1 MSMGVPVPDQPDGQL
16 SSDGQP
22 FTGAHPTN
30 RELVEQLRAWGF
42 TQRKQDGVHAV
53 FRGPK
58 GGTVR
63 VIRSQLGRADTAVAD
78 KAARLAGVTPAQFW
92 AGPPQPGYQAPAAGG
107 AATPRRRTGGTRD
120 RITSLVLALHAAVDR
135 PLGFDQVVELS
146 GNRVTRA
153 QVRTASA
160 ALCREGDL
168 DRIRSG
174 VYQWAAGQR
183 AAARHIPP
191 ARRAREALPRQAP
204 VPQEQAR
211 AAARPP
217 GRLSAAE
224 LFGQLFPAGVQMT
237 AELLADLEQWTRLT
251 SKLAAQDGT
260 ALQDG

>member
-1 MSMGVPVPDQPDGQL
+1 MPEQPGDQL
-16 SSDGQP
+16 FSDGQP

-30 RELVEQLRAWGF
+30 REFVEQLRAWGF
-42 TQRKQDGVHAV
+42 TQRKEDGVHV
-53 FRGPK
+53 TFRGPK

-63 VIRSQLGRADTAVAD
+63 VIRSQLGRADTVAAD
-78 KAARLAGVTPAQFW
+78 KAARLAGVTAAQFW
-92 AGPPQPGYQAPAAGG
+92 AGPPQPGHQAQPAGG
-107 AATPRRRTGGTRD
+107 AATPRRRRTGSTRD

-160 ALCREGDL
+160 VLCREGDL

-174 VYQWAAGQR
+174 VYQWSAGQR
-183 AAARHIPP
+183 AAVRHIPA
-191 ARRAREALPRQAP
+191 ARRALPRQAP
-204 VPQEQAR
+204 VPPEQAR
-211 AAARPP
+211 LPAHPP
-217 GRLSAAE
+217 GRISAAE

-237 AELLADLEQWTRLT
+237 AELLADLEQWARLT

>member
-1 MSMGVPVPDQPDGQL
+1 MPEQPDDQL
-16 SSDGQP
+16 FGGGQP

-30 RELVEQLRAWGF
+30 REFVEQLRAWGF
-42 TQRKQDGVHAV
+42 TQRKEDGVHIV

-63 VIRSQLGRADTAVAD
+63 VIRSQLGRADTVVAD
-78 KAARLAGVTPAQFW
+78 KAARLAGVTAGEFW
-92 AGPPQPGYQAPAAGG
+92 AGPGQPGRQAQVVGG
-107 AATPRRRTGGTRD
+107 AAAPRRRTGGTRD

-146 GNRVTRA
+146 GSRVTRA

-160 ALCREGDL
+160 VLCREGDL

-174 VYQWAAGQR
+174 VYQWSAGQR

-191 ARRAREALPRQAP
+191 ARRACGALHRQAP
-204 VPQEQAR
+204 VPPEQAR
-211 AAARPP
+211 PSAHPP
-217 GRLSAAE
+217 GRISAAE

-237 AELLADLEQWTRLT
+237 AELLADLEQWARLT
-251 SKLAAQDGT
+251 SKLAAQDG
-260 ALQDG
+260 

>member
-1 MSMGVPVPDQPDGQL
+1 MPEQPGDQL
-16 SSDGQP
+16 FSDGQP

-30 RELVEQLRAWGF
+30 REFVEQLRAWGF
-42 TQRKQDGVHAV
+42 TQRKEDGVHVV

-63 VIRSQLGRADTAVAD
+63 VIRSQLGRADTVAAD
-78 KAARLAGVTPAQFW
+78 KAARLAGITAAQFW
-92 AGPPQPGYQAPAAGG
+92 AGPPQPGHQAQAAGG
-107 AATPRRRTGGTRD
+107 AATPRRRTGSTRD

-160 ALCREGDL
+160 VLCREGDL

-174 VYQWAAGQR
+174 VYQWSAGQR
-183 AAARHIPP
+183 AAARHIPA
-191 ARRAREALPRQAP
+191 ARRARGALPPQAP
-204 VPQEQAR
+204 VPPEQAR
-211 AAARPP
+211 PPAHPP
-217 GRLSAAE
+217 GRISAAE

-237 AELLADLEQWTRLT
+237 AELLADLEQWARLT

>member
-1 MSMGVPVPDQPDGQL
+1 MPEQPDDQL
-16 SSDGQP
+16 FGDGQP

-30 RELVEQLRAWGF
+30 REFVEQLRAWGF
-42 TQRKQDGVHAV
+42 TQRKEDGVHIV

-63 VIRSQLGRADTAVAD
+63 VIRSQLGRADTVVAD
-78 KAARLAGVTPAQFW
+78 KAARLAGVTAGEFW
-92 AGPPQPGYQAPAAGG
+92 AGPGQPGRQAPVVGG
-107 AATPRRRTGGTRD
+107 AAAARRRTGGTRD

-146 GNRVTRA
+146 GSRVTRA

-160 ALCREGDL
+160 VLCREGDL

-174 VYQWAAGQR
+174 VYQWSAGQR
-183 AAARHIPP
+183 AAARHIPA
-191 ARRAREALPRQAP
+191 ARRACEALPRQAP
-204 VPQEQAR
+204 VPPEQAR
-211 AAARPP
+211 PSAHPP
-217 GRLSAAE
+217 GRISAAE

-237 AELLADLEQWTRLT
+237 AELLADLEQWARLT

-260 ALQDG
+260 TL

>member
-1 MSMGVPVPDQPDGQL
+1 MPEQPGDQL
-16 SSDGQP
+16 FSDGQP

-30 RELVEQLRAWGF
+30 REFVEQLRAWGF
-42 TQRKQDGVHAV
+42 TRRKEDGVHVV

-63 VIRSQLGRADTAVAD
+63 VIRSQLGRADTVAAD
-78 KAARLAGVTPAQFW
+78 KAARLAGVTAAQFW
-92 AGPPQPGYQAPAAGG
+92 AGPPQPGHQAQPAGG
-107 AATPRRRTGGTRD
+107 AATPRRRRTSSTRD

-146 GNRVTRA
+146 GNRVTRT

-160 ALCREGDL
+160 VLCREGDL

-174 VYQWAAGQR
+174 VYQWSAGQR
-183 AAARHIPP
+183 AAARHIPA
-191 ARRAREALPRQAP
+191 ARRARGTLPPQAP
-204 VPQEQAR
+204 VSPEQAR
-211 AAARPP
+211 PPARPP
-217 GRLSAAE
+217 GRISAAE

-237 AELLADLEQWTRLT
+237 AELLADLEQWARLT
-251 SKLAAQDGT
+251 SKLAAQDGM